1 MSKNPELKKANDD
14 EIDLLDLFG
23 RMGKT
28 LSKWFKATGKGLLVC
43 IIFLIRNFTTLL
55 VSVVLGVFISYIFKW
70 STSPSYVSEITFR
83 SNTVPNAE
91 MISYINRLKLFL
103 KEENY
108 TGVASSLSI
117 TQEEA
122 DRINDIEA
130 FWVIDRNYDSIPDF
144 IDYRNNHNV
153 YDSINVR
160 MKDRFVVRVKLK
172 DPRDI
177 PQMKDRLISY
187 VNNNPVFRRQNDFR
201 LKMADELLARL
212 NYDIKQLDSL
222 QKVKYF
228 EETRY
233 MQPPEKGGQMIFLQ
247 EHTTQLVYG
256 DIYALYGR
264 KQGLDQEKNLHPE
277 ILTVISDFYQPVKRY
292 NGGAYY
298 GKTVIPVC
306 LGLTLLYLIFLRNRR
321 KLREVYRR
329 Y

>member
-1 MSKNPELKKANDD
+1 MSKNPELKKTNND

-28 LSKWFKATGKGLLVC
+28 LSKWLRVTGKGLLVC
-43 IIFLIRNFTTLL
+43 IMFLIRNFTTLL
-55 VSVVLGVFISYIFKW
+55 VSLVLGVFISYIFKW
-70 STSPSYVSEITFR
+70 STNPFYVSEITLR

-130 FWVIDRNYDSIPDF
+130 FWVIDMNFDSIPDF
-144 IDYRNNHNV
+144 ADYRNNHNV
-153 YDSINVR
+153 YDTINVR
-160 MKDRFVVRVKLK
+160 MKDRFVIRVELK
-172 DPRDI
+172 DPNDI
-177 PQMKDRLISY
+177 PKMKDRLISY
-187 VNNNPVFRRQNDFR
+187 VNNNPVFSRQNDFR

-256 DIYALYGR
+256 DIYALYAR
-264 KQGLDQEKNLHPE
+264 KQELDQEKSLHPD
-277 ILTVISDFYQPVKRY
+277 ILTVKSDFYQPSKRY
-292 NGGAYY
+292 NGGWYY
-298 GKTVIPVC
+298 GKTVIPFC
-306 LGLTLLYLIFLRNRR
+306 FGLTLIYLILLRNRR
-321 KLREVYRR
+321 KLREVYKR